1 MVQVQDLPRSRN
13 IFQPSDSASQPL
25 DPTISTRYALHRRRA
40 KASICNTPR
49 CLYPAPAQS
58 AWPAYIDPNA
68 ILPGVTRGA
77 RGQLAYDPDQL
88 DDKTRQR
95 VLRNRA
101 SARLARERLLER
113 RQEERAELLR
123 LTEMNS
129 VLEAQLQAA
138 MRWIEAH
145 QCAPPPQA

>member
-1 MVQVQDLPRSRN
+1 MQYASESTFAEWEGNISIERN
-13 IFQPSDSASQPL
+13 NGI
-25 DPTISTRYALHRRRA
+25 HR
-40 KASICNTPR
+40 
-49 CLYPAPAQS
+49 
-58 AWPAYIDPNA
+58 
-68 ILPGVTRGA
+68 VVRGA

-113 RQEERAELLR
+113 RQEEQAELPRQLELNAALR
-123 LTEMNS
+123 ER
-129 VLEAQLQAA
+129 LQSA

-145 QCAPPPQA
+145 VDHTGVSRFPVHSV

>member
-1 MVQVQDLPRSRN
+1 MAAPYEAVLPEPKPTNFQVDLYSTMQYASESTFAEWEGNISIERN
-13 IFQPSDSASQPL
+13 IGIQ
-25 DPTISTRYALHRRRA
+25 R
-40 KASICNTPR
+40 
-49 CLYPAPAQS
+49 
-58 AWPAYIDPNA
+58 
-68 ILPGVTRGA
+68 VVRGA

-101 SARLARERLLER
+101 SARLARERRLVL
-113 RQEERAELLR
+113 RQEELAELLR

>member
-1 MVQVQDLPRSRN
+1 MAAPYEAVLPEPSPTNFEADLHSTMQYASESTFAEWEGNISIERN
-13 IFQPSDSASQPL
+13 IG
-25 DPTISTRYALHRRRA
+25 I
-40 KASICNTPR
+40 
-49 CLYPAPAQS
+49 QS
-58 AWPAYIDPNA
+58 
-68 ILPGVTRGA
+68 VVRGA

-101 SARLARERLLER
+101 SARLARERQLVL

-138 MRWIEAH
+138 MGWIEAH
-145 QCAPPPQA
+145 QRGPPAPPPQA

>member
-1 MVQVQDLPRSRN
+1 MGRHACQQDLHNTMKYATKSILGEQAGYFSIEPN
-13 IFQPSDSASQPL
+13 IGIQR
-25 DPTISTRYALHRRRA
+25 I
-40 KASICNTPR
+40 
-49 CLYPAPAQS
+49 
-58 AWPAYIDPNA
+58 
-68 ILPGVTRGA
+68 VRGA
-77 RGQLAYDPDQL
+77 RGQLAYDEDQL

-138 MRWIEAH
+138 MGWIEAH
-145 QCAPPPQA
+145 QRGPPAPPPQA